1 MDLRESRLRITVNQ
15 LPGAVS
21 PVDEEVQG
29 GGRGGGVAVGEGGG
43 RGDPAP

>member
-15 LPGAVS
+15 LPGEVS
-21 PVDEEVQG
+21 PVEG
-29 GGRGGGVAVGEGGG
+29 GGGGGGGVVVGEGGG